1 MCASAYD
8 IVSNI
13 LKELKTV
20 KFGTFKEVLFKMAHV
35 VLFELASSNTLGKGK
50 ILCIDV
56 KNEVTVLL
64 IVEEPASQSCTECTK
79 ATEW

>member
-1 MCASAYD
+1 MCASSYNV
-8 IVSNI
+8 VSNI

-64 IVEEPASQSCTECTK
+64 IVEEPASQSSTECTK